1 MSVRDVEKYI
11 KSMSKPA
18 KVKKQTSESLK
29 AVYTQMEEELK
40 LVLGTKVSISAKGDD
55 GVGKIEIEFYN
66 HDDFERITELI
77 KK

>member
-1 MSVRDVEKYI
+1 MTDEAI
-11 KSMSKPA
+11 K
-18 KVKKQTSESLK
+18 K
-29 AVYTQMEEELK
+29 ALELHKMWLNEEELK